1 MIAEKAMRTVTVVEF
16 EIYTDGDFYFNKS
29 FLLNYTSR
37 YFDQEFYEYTKIDDY
52 SYSARRVFDRSEE
65 AVEFLN
71 TIKDNCGRQG
81 EKNYIVDEVVI
92 PLIDDVLQDY
102 WKHGRGYDWCDGNQ
116 TIEIS
121 ITDVETDVK
130 KIKSIQYE

>member
-1 MIAEKAMRTVTVVEF
+1 MKRKLTVVEF
-16 EIYTDGDFYFNKS
+16 KIYTDGDFYFDKS

-37 YFDQEFYEYTKIDDY
+37 YFDPEFYEYTKFDDY
-52 SYSARRVFDRSEE
+52 LSSARRVFDRSED

-71 TIKDNCGRQG
+71 TVKDNCGRQG

-92 PLIDDVLQDY
+92 PLVNEVLQDY
-102 WKHGRGYDWCDGNQ
+102 WKHGHGYDWCDGNQ

-121 ITDVETDVK
+121 ITDVETDVR
-130 KIKSIQYE
+130 KIKHIEYEKEE